1 MMIADGEVEA
11 IGDPETVSQQYTL
24 ANLEA
29 EEKAER
35 KRQEERGG
43 YPNGLNERCP
53 LLRTIAVSPKV
64 CTSADMFR
72 FDVEYQYDEPGDF
85 YLGIALHDI
94 RRGGITYDTGSKVL
108 KMDKHGHQVVHFEMP
123 LNLFNNGE
131 FRLITSLRT
140 PSPTNPKATDAV
152 GVALDDNACSFVI
165 RDDRNREYALL
176 SDRAL
181 TIKRV

>member
-1 MMIADGEVEA
+1 
-11 IGDPETVSQQYTL
+11 
-24 ANLEA
+24 
-29 EEKAER
+29 
-35 KRQEERGG
+35 
-43 YPNGLNERCP
+43 
-53 LLRTIAVSPKV
+53 
-64 CTSADMFR
+64 MFR

-85 YLGIALHDI
+85 YLAIALHDI

-140 PSPTNPKATDAV
+140 PSPTNPKVTDAV

>member
-1 MMIADGEVEA
+1 MAPDLHSIKKYLPSAMQIAEREVDD
-11 IGDPETVSQQYTL
+11 IGDPENVSQQYTL
-24 ANLEA
+24 ANLEE
-29 EEKAER
+29 EEKAEP
-35 KRQEERGG
+35 KRQEEREG

-53 LLRTIAVSPKV
+53 LLKTIAVSPKV

-85 YLGIALHDI
+85 YLAIALHDI
-94 RRGGITYDTGSKVL
+94 RRGGITYDTGSKGL

-140 PSPTNPKATDAV
+140 PIPTNPKATDAV
-152 GVALDDNACSFVI
+152 AVAHDDKA
-165 RDDRNREYALL
+165 
-176 SDRAL
+176 
-181 TIKRV
+181 